1 MLLSFMAALAP
12 VSFRCPQ
19 AATASI
25 DENSNKALNFMM
37 TLLRPLQ
44 QPSVR
49 HVPHE
54 KCGPSVAARRS
65 AVHKVFRGG
74 PAAMSIFGNIMN
86 KIFHHSSASASPAQG
101 SGEVETPN
109 PAPGN
114 AGAAAAEAPPQQ
126 QAAPAQNV
134 DVGAVLSEMASM
146 KGGGGNYQTSIVD
159 LLKLL
164 DLDSSL
170 QARKELANELNVHV
184 GADGSAEENIAL
196 HKAVM
201 DKLAEN
207 GGMVPDSL
215 RH

>member
-1 MLLSFMAALAP
+1 
-12 VSFRCPQ
+12 
-19 AATASI
+19 
-25 DENSNKALNFMM
+25 
-37 TLLRPLQ
+37 
-44 QPSVR
+44 
-49 HVPHE
+49 
-54 KCGPSVAARRS
+54 
-65 AVHKVFRGG
+65 
-74 PAAMSIFGNIMN
+74 MSIFGNIMN
-86 KIFHHSSASASPAQG
+86 KIFHHSSASASPAPG
-101 SGEVETPN
+101 AGDTATPN
-109 PAPGN
+109 PAPGD
-114 AGAAAAEAPPQQ
+114 AGTAVADAPPQ
-126 QAAPAQNV
+126 QAAPAKNV

-215 RH
+215 RN